1 MTLTV
6 HLTRK
11 ITLMAQLANFEY
23 TLQII
28 VFYKCKFPDNNY
40 LLEIMEHVK
49 FEESGWRY
57 GIENSLYCINI
68 YHAFKSKIISTWKVF
83 F

>member
-1 MTLTV
+1 MNWKTKVKNYYRVKETQKTEKLTQYMTLTV

-23 TLQII
+23 TLQIL
-28 VFYKCKFPDNNY
+28 VFYKCKFPDINY

-49 FEESGWRY
+49 FEESG
-57 GIENSLYCINI
+57 
-68 YHAFKSKIISTWKVF
+68 
-83 F
+83 